1 MDRHADSVVA
11 EAGEQLGWHQCSC
24 PKGSA
29 HCRRRGPGEGTSF
42 GVLSRSGLRRL
53 RGADG
58 RAAIAVIA
66 RDPGQFV
73 VIIAELHLPP
83 PIGFEVLNADC
94 DANPSVYV
102 VMITGCASID
112 SPVRAAWRGLARY
125 RGGSADESLN
135 DPFLLRTCWPAVR
148 PALSASRSHR
158 SYWERGFQAIARSC
172 TRAPLLLEM
181 LQPDQQSGSEIGDVA
196 CHCSQ
201 SRVDGPGGSCH

>member
-112 SPVRAAWRGLARY
+112 SPVRAAWRGLAHY

-158 SYWERGFQAIARSC
+158 SYCERGVPGNRAKLYAGTFVARDAAARSK
-172 TRAPLLLEM
+172 
-181 LQPDQQSGSEIGDVA
+181 SGSEIGDVA

>member
-94 DANPSVYV
+94 DKSVGVRRDDHGLREHRFAGPRRLEGARPS
-102 VMITGCASID
+102 
-112 SPVRAAWRGLARY
+112 
-125 RGGSADESLN
+125 RGGSADKSLN

-158 SYWERGFQAIARSC
+158 SYCERGVPGNRAKLYAGTFVARDAAARS
-172 TRAPLLLEM
+172 TIWL
-181 LQPDQQSGSEIGDVA
+181 GD
-196 CHCSQ
+196 
-201 SRVDGPGGSCH
+201 R

>member
-112 SPVRAAWRGLARY
+112 SPVRAAWRGLAHY

-135 DPFLLRTCWPAVR
+135 DPFLLRTCGR
-148 PALSASRSHR
+148 LSVQRCRLADL
-158 SYWERGFQAIARSC
+158 IARTGSVGS
-172 TRAPLLLEM
+172 R
-181 LQPDQQSGSEIGDVA
+181 QSREVVRGHLCCSR
-196 CHCSQ
+196 CCSQ
-201 SRVDGPGGSCH
+201 FKTWLGDR